1 MIEVNEGAEATH
13 EIEMMLNAL
22 SAAVSTKDAR
32 NLRRFY
38 TDDVVI
44 FDIFPPLSYQGADQ
58 HCANWQAWFD
68 RMNGEIAFEFQNA
81 AMTVNGDLATVFCIN
96 RITIGETYDLVRVTA
111 LMSKVDGDWRI
122 AHVHTSMPLPI
133 AFAEAEAN

>member
-1 MIEVNEGAEATH
+1 MIEVNEGAEATK
-13 EIEMMLNAL
+13 EIEATLNAL

-32 NLRRFY
+32 NMRCFY
-38 TDDVVI
+38 TDDVVV

-68 RMNGEIAFEFQNA
+68 RMNSKIALEFQNA
-81 AMTVNGDLATVFCIN
+81 VMTVNDDVATVFCIN

-111 LMSKVDGDWRI
+111 LMTKTDGDWRI
-122 AHVHTSMPLPI
+122 AHVHTSMPPPI
-133 AFAEAEAN
+133 AFAETEAN